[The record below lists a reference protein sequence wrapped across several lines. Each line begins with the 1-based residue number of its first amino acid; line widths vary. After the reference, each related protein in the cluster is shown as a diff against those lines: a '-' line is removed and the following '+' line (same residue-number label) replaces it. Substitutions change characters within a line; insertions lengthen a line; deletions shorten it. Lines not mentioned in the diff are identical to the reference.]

1 LAFSKQKSNRINRR
15 EFIKSSATTVL
26 AASTLSPLLSNKT
39 YADTKKRGKNMIC
52 RDLDEH
58 FRKIGTWVNWDK
70 TTDTFKAGEA
80 TKPVKKV
87 AVAWK
92 ASWDAMKEAVSR
104 GADLFISHE
113 SICVNAVNGSPEP
126 EKVFA
131 LPSEKPKFDWLEKT
145 GLVVYRC
152 HNVWDRFPKEGIR
165 DTWQRELKLGNKIIA
180 DEYPRYVT
188 EVDPISLGDL
198 TRHILKRIKPLKE
211 NGVLVTG
218 DMSRMVSKIGTGTGV
233 TVDPEKFYELGADV
247 GIMTDDYYTH
257 VRSGVLAQ
265 ELDFPTIFVN
275 HGVSEE
281 WGIQNLASYLKRIFP
296 ELEVFHIPQYCPY
309 KMVVNDDF

>member
-1 LAFSKQKSNRINRR
+1 MPFSKKQSVKLNRR
-15 EFIKSSATTVL
+15 EFIKNSASTVL
-26 AASTLSPLLSNKT
+26 AASTLSPLLSKKIN
-39 YADTKKRGKNMIC
+39 ADTKRGKKNIIC

-58 FRKIGTWVNWDK
+58 FRKIGTWVDWDN
-70 TTDTFKAGEA
+70 TTDTFKSGDA
-80 TKPVKKV
+80 TNPVQKV

-113 SICVNAVNGSPEP
+113 SICVNAVNGSPKP

-180 DEYPRYVT
+180 DDYPRYVT

-198 TRHILKRIKPLKE
+198 TRHILKRIKPLQE

-218 DMSRMVSKIGTGTGV
+218 DMDRMVSKIGTGTGV

-281 WGIQNLASYLKRIFP
+281 WGFKNLASYLKRIFP

-309 KMVVNDDF
+309 KMVVNEDF